1 MKKPNLMI
9 EIDSQSGESSQS
21 SVMVKQEFEDISS
34 SDQSQQSGQS
44 NDEIEQTGDVQ
55 QFDQLIN
62 L

>member
-1 MKKPNLMI
+1 MI

-55 QFDQLIN
+55 QFDQLIT